1 MPNILSSK
9 NKGKLVLEMIDF
21 QLSDK
26 FGQDMELHVT
36 DIIASINNG
45 VPPHQVLQL
54 NAVKKIEEC
63 IYARLGAKV
72 KIKNTNR
79 VAHISL
85 PHIGLHHVLSE
96 VDINKEEYSKTL
108 KNIYT
113 ALDGVKGGVDI
124 TNAKLSGF
132 FSKYEH
138 SLYLNFNGMV
148 KVFAL
153 SAAEITAIILHEL
166 GHVFTH
172 WEYSDRCA
180 KTNQI
185 LGNLAKEMAK
195 EKSKRSPVYVFKELL
210 EINPATKKELVDSLV
225 AGDRVIQGPTLFKFA
240 VETVF
245 HQLEDGK
252 YDETSSEALA
262 DNFAARFGY
271 ARPLVSASKKMRDMF
286 PDMEEHQLKT
296 IVIAAATV
304 LSVLLCILTVFMGAV
319 FLPFLF
325 GFVGMVLSWLLAR
338 QSGEGQKDYTY
349 DDVKYRYKRLRD
361 QLVQQIKNK
370 AFDVKDSIHLAD
382 DIEYLDEL
390 VRTTGQYRSV
400 LDFIMNY
407 IRPSNFRAKKSIERQ
422 QLLED
427 LATNELFIQS
437 LKLQNLA
444 TL

>member
-21 QLSDK
+21 QLNDK

-45 VPPHQVLQL
+45 VPPHQVNQL

-185 LGNLAKEMAK
+185 LGNLTKEMAK
-195 EKSKRSPVYVFKELL
+195 EKSKRNSVYVFKELL

-225 AGDRVIQGPTLFKFA
+225 AGDRVIQGPALFKFA

-296 IVIAAATV
+296 IVIATSTV

-349 DDVKYRYKRLRD
+349 DDMKYRYKRLRD

-370 AFDVKDSIHLAD
+370 AFDVHDSIQLAD
-382 DIEYLDEL
+382 DVEYLDEL
-390 VRTTGQYRSV
+390 VRTTGQYRSS

-427 LATNELFIQS
+427 LATNDLFIQS
-437 LKLQNLA
+437 LKLQSLA